1 MNDERT
7 RQHLEMEE
15 LERVAL
21 EEGTLPAPRRDHLD
35 GCARCRRELASMEE
49 LHTALSG
56 LPYHAPSPGF
66 ADAVMSRVDLA
77 EPWYVRLLARNW
89 TPVAG
94 VSAGA
99 LAIAAVGFWI
109 WLFTRGGVALES
121 VLAVAAEWARTALWD
136 LVVGAGR
143 VLVDTG
149 IGPAAMDVAQALTP
163 GAAAAILAVLAV
175 LGALASVTVF
185 KLMELPVPALGSAR
199 RP

>member
-1 MNDERT
+1 MNEERT

-21 EEGTLPAPRRDHLD
+21 EEGTLPAPRRDHLE
-35 GCARCRRELASMEE
+35 GCARCRRELSSLEE

-66 ADAVMSRVDLA
+66 ADAVMSRVDLTR
-77 EPWYVRLLARNW
+77 PWYVELLTRNW

-99 LAIAAVGFWI
+99 LAVAAIGFWI

-121 VLAVAAEWARTALWD
+121 VLSVAAEWARTALWD
-136 LVVGAGR
+136 LVVGAGQI
-143 VLVDTG
+143 LVDTG
-149 IGPAAMDVAQALTP
+149 IGPAAVDAAQALTP

-175 LGALASVTVF
+175 LGTLASVTVF
-185 KLMELPVPALGSAR
+185 KLMELPVPAIGPAR
-199 RP
+199 RS

>member
-1 MNDERT
+1 MNEERT

-15 LERVAL
+15 LERVAMQ
-21 EEGTLPAPRRDHLD
+21 EGTLPAPRREHLD
-35 GCARCRRELASMEE
+35 GCARCRRELASLEE
-49 LHTALSG
+49 LHVALSG

-77 EPWYVRLLARNW
+77 KPWYVQLLTRNW

-99 LAIAAVGFWI
+99 LALAAIGFWT

-121 VLAVAAEWARTALWD
+121 VLSVAAEWARTALWD

-143 VLVDTG
+143 ILVDTG
-149 IGPAAMDVAQALTP
+149 IGPTAVEAAQSLTP

-175 LGALASVTVF
+175 LGTLASVTVF
-185 KLMELPVPALGSAR
+185 KLMELPVPAFGSAR
-199 RP
+199 RS